1 MTDRCLTACIVDDE
15 APARALLREYL
26 GDHPE
31 FSVVAECANGF
42 DAVKVLTETPVDLLL
57 LDIQMPKLNGFEV
70 LELITPPQAVIFT
83 TAYDEHAVHAFEV
96 HAVDYLLKPFSRERF
111 AAALERARARVA
123 PPAADLARTAHPPG
137 TPLER
142 IVVRTAGA
150 VHVIAAHTIDYIEAQ
165 DDEVRIQCG
174 GAAHRKQMTLAALA
188 ERLDPARFVRVHRSF
203 LLNIE
208 RLDRV
213 ELYAKD
219 SRVAI
224 LKDGTRLPVSRSGYA
239 ALRLLL

>member
-1 MTDRCLTACIVDDE
+1 MTDRQLTACIVDDE
-15 APARALLREYL
+15 APARALVREYL

-31 FSVVAECANGF
+31 FTVVAECTNGF
-42 DAVKVLTETPVDLLL
+42 DAVKVLTENPVDLLL

-70 LELITPPQAVIFT
+70 LELITPPQAVIFI
-83 TAYDEHAVHAFEV
+83 TAFDEHAVRAFEV
-96 HAVDYLLKPFSRERF
+96 HAVDYLLKPFGRERF
-111 AAALERARARVA
+111 AAALEQARARVA
-123 PPAADLARTAHPPG
+123 PPAADLAAAARPPG
-137 TPLER
+137 SPLER

-150 VHVIAAHTIDYIEAQ
+150 VHIIPVHSIDYVEAQ
-165 DDEVRIQCG
+165 DDVVRVQAKG
-174 GAAHRKQMTLAALA
+174 TAHRKQMTLAALA
-188 ERLDPARFVRVHRSF
+188 ERLDPVRFVRVHRSF

-239 ALRLLL
+239 ALRALL